1 MHRSPRASAA
11 QHTHQCMAVGC
22 QATVQGNWL
31 MCLPHWR
38 QVPKR
43 LRDEVWQ
50 AWRDVGRSDGA
61 RSGAR
66 DRHAR
71 AVQAAID
78 AVHAKQLGAKARA
91 DDQTPPL
98 F

>member
-1 MHRSPRASAA
+1 MPSNHRAHPA

-43 LRDEVWQ
+43 LRGDVWD
-50 AWRDVGRSDGA
+50 AYREIGS
-61 RSGAR
+61 SPGAR

-91 DDQTPPL
+91 DNNTPPL

>member
-1 MHRSPRASAA
+1 MRSTDRAHPA

-22 QATVQGNWL
+22 QATVQGNFL

-43 LRDEVWQ
+43 LRDDVWK
-50 AWRDVGRSDGA
+50 AYRDMGRS
-61 RSGAR
+61 SGGR
-66 DRHAR
+66 ERHAR

-78 AVHAKQLGAKARA
+78 AVHTKQLGAKARA
-91 DDQTPPL
+91 DDNTPPL